1 MSFALDLAR
10 LVNRLSIDAMPAAA
24 IHVAKFCIA
33 DTLGVALAGQDEP
46 VVQITTRTLEVERA
60 PGPCFIFGSD
70 VRGTALDAALI
81 NGAAAHA
88 LDYDDCST
96 VMGGHP
102 SAPVVSAV
110 LALAEEVGASGKAT
124 IEAFIAGVETEIR
137 LARGLLPHHYE
148 KGWHPTST
156 LGVFGAAAACARL
169 LKFDDEHLART
180 LAIAVSLSNGVKA
193 NFGTPTKP
201 LHVGTAA
208 RGGLMA
214 ALLARDGLSA
224 NPNAFEQEQGFFDVF
239 NGQGNFNM
247 EAMLADRDGALEL
260 LSPGVAIKQ
269 HPCCGSAH
277 SAVDAAIKLRKTKG
291 PLKAADIESI
301 ETQTHARR
309 LAHTNRPDPRT
320 GLDAKFSV
328 QYVTARALMEGI
340 IRLDHFEGDAFMD
353 PTIRGLLQRT
363 VSRPHNESNEYLG
376 RVLVTL
382 RNGTTL
388 REEAV
393 TPFGRGQDNPMSTDE
408 LKDKFMDCA
417 IRAKPASVGRSAF
430 EEVMMFDELPDVR
443 RVTAILGQA
452 GSA

>member
-10 LVNRLSIDAMPAAA
+10 RVNRLAIGAMPEEA

-33 DTLGVALAGQDEP
+33 DTLGVSLAGQDEP
-46 VVQITTRTLEVERA
+46 VVQIATRTLEIDRA
-60 PGPCFIFGSD
+60 PGPCFIFGSKA
-70 VRGTALDAALI
+70 RGTALDAALI

-102 SAPVVSAV
+102 SAPVVPAL
-110 LALAEEVGASGKAT
+110 LALAEEMGASGKVVL
-124 IEAFIAGVETEIR
+124 EAFICGIEAEVR

-169 LKFDDEHLART
+169 LKLDDEHLASA
-180 LAIAVSLSNGVKA
+180 LAIAVSLSNGLKA

-239 NGQGNFNM
+239 NGQGNFNID
-247 EAMLADRDGALEL
+247 AMLADRDRALEL

-277 SAVDAAIKLRKTKG
+277 SAIDAAIKLRKTNDT
-291 PLKAADIESI
+291 LKAADIESI

-328 QYVTARALMEGI
+328 QYTTARALMEGA
-340 IRLDHFEGDAFMD
+340 IRFDHFEGDAFMD
-353 PTIRGLLQRT
+353 PAIRGLLSRT

-376 RVLVTL
+376 RVRVTL

-388 REEAV
+388 RSEAV

-417 IRAKPASVGRSAF
+417 IRTKPAAVGGRAF
-430 EEVMMFDELPDVR
+430 DEVMMFDRLSDVR
-443 RVTAILGQA
+443 HLTAILA
-452 GSA
+452 ETAA